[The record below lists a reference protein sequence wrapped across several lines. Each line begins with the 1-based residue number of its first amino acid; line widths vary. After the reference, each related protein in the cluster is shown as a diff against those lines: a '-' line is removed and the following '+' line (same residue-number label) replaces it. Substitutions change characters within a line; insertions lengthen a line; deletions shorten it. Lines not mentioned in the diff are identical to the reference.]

1 VTSFHRLLGAAIV
14 LALLALAI
22 WGLVLRLTGRQQAP
36 VAFWG
41 AQHWLENVL
50 IVQVVVGIVL
60 LVVGRRVVGNALVW
74 LHYLYGSLFP
84 LIALVGG
91 RLAGLRRRDAGRRE
105 YPGLAWGA
113 FIAWGLTMR
122 ALMTGCGINTNI
134 GDLGRCVLPSL
145 FG

>member
-1 VTSFHRLLGAAIV
+1 VTTFHRLLGAAIV
-14 LALLALAI
+14 LALLVLAI
-22 WGLVLRLTGRQQAP
+22 WGLTLRVMGRDRAP
-36 VAFWG
+36 VLFWG
-41 AQHWLENVL
+41 SQHWLENILIIQVL
-50 IVQVVVGIVL
+50 GGIVL
-60 LVVGRRVVGNALVW
+60 LLMGQRVLGGPLVW

-91 RLAGLRRRDAGRRE
+91 RIAGLRRRDAGQRE

-122 ALMTGCGINTNI
+122 GLMVGCEI
-134 GDLGRCVLPSL
+134 GNDITAVPRCVLPGV